1 MIITTSRRPSH
12 LARILCRELVRVI
25 PKSRY
30 VPRGAKTIEEVAS
43 IARELGHD
51 RAMMINSIS
60 GKPMELRFLEVGQRW
75 RWENAR
81 VEIGEVKL
89 QRDLGLRNKLEDT
102 KIYAQGAKAL
112 EFAGWVGKL
121 LGIKCIDKLPASG
134 GVALIT
140 SEDGLKL
147 QFQVMPSS
155 KKVGPVLQIT
165 SLGRLY
171 KE

>member
-30 VPRGAKTIEEVAS
+30 VPRGVKTVEEVAS

-51 RAMMINSIS
+51 RVMIVNSVS
-60 GKPMELRFLEVGQRW
+60 GKPRELRFLEVGQRW
-75 RWENAR
+75 RWENAK

-89 QRDLGLRNKLEDT
+89 QRDLGQRNKLEDT

-112 EFAGWVGKL
+112 EFAEWFGKL
-121 LGIKCIDKLPASG
+121 LGFKCLDKLPASG
-134 GVALIT
+134 GIALII
-140 SEDGLKL
+140 SNDGLKL

-155 KKVGPVLQIT
+155 EAVGPVLQIT
-165 SLGRLY
+165 GFGRLY